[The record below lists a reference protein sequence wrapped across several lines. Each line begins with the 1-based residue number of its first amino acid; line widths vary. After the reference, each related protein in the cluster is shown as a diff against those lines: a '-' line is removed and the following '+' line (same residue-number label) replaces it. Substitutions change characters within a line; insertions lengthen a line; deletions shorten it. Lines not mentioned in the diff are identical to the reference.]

1 MTSNVISKWFWKRA
15 IRHEMLSLAR
25 LASLVAGLLLVVSG
39 LLGVGPL
46 ALGLVLGIGIIV
58 LSGRLK
64 HRLWSAVFLV
74 AGLLVFSSFSG
85 LVGEGGVVLLMLAA
99 ALGLASTFV

>member
-1 MTSNVISKWFWKRA
+1 
-15 IRHEMLSLAR
+15 MLSLAKT
-25 LASLVAGLLLVVSG
+25 ASLIAGLLLVISG
-39 LLGVGPL
+39 LVGGSPL
-46 ALGLVLGIGIIV
+46 ALGLILGIGVII

-74 AGLLVFSSFSG
+74 AGLLAYSSFRG
-85 LVGEGGVVLLMLAA
+85 LVGQGGIVLLVVAA

>member
-1 MTSNVISKWFWKRA
+1 M
-15 IRHEMLSLAR
+15 
-25 LASLVAGLLLVVSG
+25 ASLIAGLLLIISG
-39 LLGVGPL
+39 LLGASSL
-46 ALGLVLGIGIIV
+46 FLGLALGIGIIV

-74 AGLLVFSSFSG
+74 AGLLAYSSFGG
-85 LVGEGGVVLLMLAA
+85 LVGQGGVILLMVAA

>member
-1 MTSNVISKWFWKRA
+1 MGLISKWFWKRA
-15 IRHEMLSLAR
+15 VRHEMLSLAKM
-25 LASLVAGLLLVVSG
+25 ASLIAGLLLILSG
-39 LLGVGPL
+39 LLGAGS
-46 ALGLVLGIGIIV
+46 LVLGLILGIGVIV

-74 AGLLVFSSFSG
+74 AGLLAYSSFRG
-85 LVGEGGVVLLMLAA
+85 LVGEGGVVLLIIAA

>member
-1 MTSNVISKWFWKRA
+1 MA
-15 IRHEMLSLAR
+15 A
-25 LASLVAGLLLVVSG
+25 LVSGLLLVISG
-39 LLGVGPL
+39 LLGYASL
-46 ALGLVLGIGIIV
+46 FLGLALGIGIIV

-74 AGLLVFSSFSG
+74 AGLFAFSSFGG
-85 LVGEGGVVLLMLAA
+85 LVGEGGGVLLIIAA

>member
-1 MTSNVISKWFWKRA
+1 
-15 IRHEMLSLAR
+15 MLSLAKV
-25 LASLVAGLLLVVSG
+25 ASLIAGLLLIVSG
-39 LLGVGPL
+39 LVGASSL
-46 ALGLVLGIGIIV
+46 VLGLVLGIGIII

-74 AGLLVFSSFSG
+74 AGLLAYSSFGG
-85 LVGEGGVVLLMLAA
+85 LVGQGGVLLLIVAA

>member
-1 MTSNVISKWFWKRA
+1 
-15 IRHEMLSLAR
+15 MLSLAKT
-25 LASLVAGLLLVVSG
+25 ASLIAGLLLIISG
-39 LLGVGPL
+39 LLGAGSL
-46 ALGLVLGIGIIV
+46 LLGLVLGVGVIV

-74 AGLLVFSSFSG
+74 AGLLAYSSFGG
-85 LVGEGGVVLLMLAA
+85 LVGEGGIILLIVAA

>member
-1 MTSNVISKWFWKRA
+1 MNFISKWFWKRA
-15 IRHEMLSLAR
+15 VRHEMLSLAKM
-25 LASLVAGLLLVVSG
+25 ASLIAGLLLVLSG
-39 LLGVGPL
+39 LIGAGSL
-46 ALGLVLGIGIIV
+46 ALGLILGIGIIV

-64 HRLWSAVFLV
+64 HRLWAAVFLV

-85 LVGEGGVVLLMLAA
+85 LVGEGGVALLIIAA

>member
-1 MTSNVISKWFWKRA
+1 MNFISKWFWKRA
-15 IRHEMLSLAR
+15 VRHEMLSLAKT
-25 LASLVAGLLLVVSG
+25 ASLVAGLLLIVSALIG
-39 LLGVGPL
+39 EVSL
-46 ALGLVLGIGIIV
+46 AAGLVLGVGIIV

-74 AGLLVFSSFSG
+74 AGLLVFSSFRG
-85 LVGEGGVVLLMLAA
+85 LVGQGGAVLMIAAA

>member
-1 MTSNVISKWFWKRA
+1 MNHFTKWFWKRA
-15 IRHEMLSLAR
+15 VKHEMLSLSKT
-25 LASLVAGLLLVVSG
+25 ASLIAGLLLVVSG
-39 LLGVGPL
+39 LIGSGSL

-64 HRLWSAVFLV
+64 HRLWGAVFVV
-74 AGLLVFSSFSG
+74 AGLLAFSY
-85 LVGEGGVVLLMLAA
+85 VGGPVGQVGIVALIVAA

>member
-1 MTSNVISKWFWKRA
+1 LGF
-15 IRHEMLSLAR
+15 
-25 LASLVAGLLLVVSG
+25 GPLLLALV
-39 LLGVGPL
+39 LGVG
-46 ALGLVLGIGIIV
+46 VIV

-74 AGLLVFSSFSG
+74 AGLLVFGSFGG
-85 LVGEGGVVLLMLAA
+85 LVGEGAVVVLIVAA